1 MPSFLLTPRGR
12 RWLAWLAFV
21 SLAINLRA
29 PITSISPVIDAMRAD
44 LGISAGIAGLLTSIP
59 VLCFG
64 AATPLAAFLLA
75 RVSIETGVFL
85 MLGGVAIGTLLRA
98 SGDFTTALV
107 GTVLIGVALTI
118 GNIVSLML
126 IVRDFFRRRNLMTG
140 VLVSAMSVGAMA
152 SAALTAPL
160 AQVSDWRVGTGF
172 WACLAL
178 ASAALWLAVATLA
191 RREQGKDAESA
202 PSPEGT
208 GEAPCVPVWKRRFPW
223 LLGITFG
230 AHTFMFYGLTAWLP
244 RYLAFA
250 TGMDV
255 NAAGGAASLFQIL
268 GLVGS
273 FGVSATMSVLGLT
286 HASLF
291 LAIATFWFL
300 MPIGLLLAPSLWPLW
315 ILCGGIGSGGG
326 FSVIFTLIMARARDL
341 GENRRISSFV
351 QGTGYAIASLSPAV
365 IGFANQASGG
375 WSAGFLLVGGA
386 AVAMAACGVAATRTR

>member
-1 MPSFLLTPRGR
+1 MPSFLLTPRGH
-12 RWLAWLAFV
+12 RWLTWLAFV

-29 PITSISPVIDAMRAD
+29 PITSISPVIDAIRAD
-44 LGISAGIAGLLTSIP
+44 LGISAGVAGLLTSIP

-64 AATPLAAFLLA
+64 VATPLAAFLLA
-75 RVSIETGVFL
+75 RVSIETGVFV
-85 MLGGVAIGTLLRA
+85 MLGGVAAGTLLRA
-98 SGDFTTALV
+98 SGDLTTALI

-160 AQVSDWRVGTGF
+160 AQVSGWRVGTGF

-178 ASAALWLAVATLA
+178 ASAALWLVAARA
-191 RREQGKDAESA
+191 RREQGTEAGPM
-202 PSPEGT
+202 PSPEDIE
-208 GEAPCVPVWKRRFPW
+208 EAPCAPVWKRRFPW

-273 FGVSATMSVLGLT
+273 FGVSAAMSVLGLT
-286 HASLF
+286 HAWLF
-291 LAIATFWFL
+291 LAIAAFWFL
-300 MPIGLLLAPSLWPLW
+300 MPIGLLLAPGLWPLW

-341 GENRRISSFV
+341 AENRRISSFV
-351 QGTGYAIASLSPAV
+351 QGTGYAVASLSPAA
-365 IGFANQASGG
+365 IGFANQVSGG
-375 WSAGFLLVGGA
+375 WTAGFLLVGGA
-386 AVAMAACGVAATRTR
+386 AVAMATCGVAATRIR